1 MRKGPDLDPEV
12 IIKAEGVSKKYAKS
26 LRQSMAYGIAD
37 VGRNMVGL
45 SARSE
50 RLRKGEFWALQDVS
64 FEVRRGETLGLI
76 GPNGSGKTTLLKL
89 LNGIFWPDRGSITLE
104 GRVGALI
111 AVGAGFHPVLT
122 GRENIYINGAI
133 LGMNRREIAGKFDDI
148 VDFADIGDFLDTPVK
163 NYSSGMYVRLGFAI
177 AVHSEADILLVDE
190 ILAVGDKEFQ
200 IKCYQKMHEIRKKGT
215 TIILV
220 SHSEYTIRET
230 TDRCLLLDR
239 GRLDFLG
246 SSEEGISRY
255 LRTILER
262 KSGPSRSGNNGRG
275 KEKAKK
281 AEILSLKFLDRRG
294 EEVGYIESGEEIHLV
309 LECLARERLTHPIF
323 GVNFYDDGDF
333 MYCSNS
339 EYENV
344 RIGDLPQGR
353 VRIHVY
359 IPRFH
364 LPANAYLC
372 SAVLAEEKP
381 DNLIDWRDLEYRL
394 TVGRARN
401 ARGSIKLDTRWE
413 IHEG

>member
-1 MRKGPDLDPEV
+1 MRKGFDLDRDV
-12 IIKAEGVSKKYAKS
+12 LIKVERVSKKYCKS
-26 LRQSMAYGIAD
+26 LKRSMAYGMAD
-37 VGRNMVGL
+37 IGRNMLGL

-50 RLRKGEFWALQDVS
+50 RLRRSEFWALQDIS
-64 FEVRRGETLGLI
+64 LDVRRGETLGLI

-89 LNGIFWPDRGSITLE
+89 LNGIFWPDKGSVAIE

-122 GRENIYINGAI
+122 GRENIYLNGAI
-133 LGMNRREIAGKFDDI
+133 LGMRRREIARKFDSI
-148 VDFADIGDFLDTPVK
+148 VEFADIGEFLDTPVK
-163 NYSSGMYVRLGFAI
+163 HYSSGMYVRLGFSI

-220 SHSEYTIRET
+220 SHNEYTIRET
-230 TDRCLLLDR
+230 TERCLVLDG
-239 GRLDFLG
+239 GRADFLG
-246 SSEEGISRY
+246 PSEEGISHY

-262 KSGPSRSGNNGRG
+262 KRAPRPGHNGKGKTNGR
-275 KEKAKK
+275 K
-281 AEILSLKFLDRRG
+281 AEILSLKFLDARG
-294 EEVGYIESGEEIHLV
+294 EEVDYIESGEEIHIA
-309 LECLARERLTHPIF
+309 LECLAREKLSHPIF
-323 GVNFYDDGDF
+323 GVNFYDDADF

-339 EYENV
+339 DYEDIRV
-344 RIGDLPQGR
+344 RDLPQGR
-353 VRIHVY
+353 VSIRIH
-359 IPRFH
+359 IPEFH
-364 LPANAYLC
+364 LPANTYLC

-394 TVGRARN
+394 VVGRARN
-401 ARGSIKLDTRWE
+401 ARGSIKLATRWE

>member
-1 MRKGPDLDPEV
+1 LNLESEA
-12 IIKAEGVSKKYAKS
+12 IIKVEGVSKKYCKS
-26 LRQSMAYGIAD
+26 LKHSMAYGMAD
-37 VGRNMVGL
+37 IGRNMLGL

-50 RLRKGEFWALQDVS
+50 RLRKWEFWALRDVS
-64 FEVRRGETLGLI
+64 FEVRRGEALGLI

-89 LNGIFWPDRGSITLE
+89 LNGIFWPDKGSVAIE

-122 GRENIYINGAI
+122 GRENIYLNGAI
-133 LGMNRREIAGKFDDI
+133 LGMSRREIAGKFDAI
-148 VDFADIGDFLDTPVK
+148 VDFADIGDFLETPVK
-163 NYSSGMYVRLGFAI
+163 HYSSGMYVRLGFAI

-215 TIILV
+215 TVILV
-220 SHSEYTIRET
+220 SHNEYTIRET
-230 TDRCLLLDR
+230 TERCLVLDG
-239 GRLDFLG
+239 GRADFQG
-246 SSEEGISRY
+246 PSEEGISHY
-255 LRTILER
+255 LRAILER
-262 KSGPSRSGNNGRG
+262 KPRPSLPGNNGSGKRG
-275 KEKAKK
+275 GRK

-294 EEVGYIESGEEIHLV
+294 EEVTYLESGEEIHLV
-309 LECLARERLTHPIF
+309 LECLAREKLTHPIF

-339 EYENV
+339 EYEN
-344 RIGDLPQGR
+344 IGVPDLPQGR
-353 VRIHVY
+353 VSIRIH
-359 IPRFH
+359 IPQFH

-372 SAVLAEEKP
+372 SAVLAEESP

-401 ARGSIKLDTRWE
+401 ARGSIKLATRWE